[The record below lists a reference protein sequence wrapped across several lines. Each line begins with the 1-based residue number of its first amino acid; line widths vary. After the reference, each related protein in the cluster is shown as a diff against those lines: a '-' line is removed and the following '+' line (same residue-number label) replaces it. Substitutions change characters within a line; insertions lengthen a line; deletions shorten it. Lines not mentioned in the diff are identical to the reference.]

1 MQDKLSWR
9 VLFDDAFKSVV
20 IYKEELL
27 DVLKILGITACGVI
41 IVILIYN
48 IIKYQIGRRQ

>member
-48 IIKYQIGRRQ
+48 IIKYQIGKRQ